1 MFNPLKYFRN
11 RKVGLILGSGGSKGV
26 AHVAVIDYLNSMGI
40 PIDMIAGSSIGAVV
54 GALYCTGVLRQFKE
68 DLLRRGTR
76 EMYSLVD
83 PVFPRSGLIQGQR
96 FIDFLG
102 EYIPADTLIEDLPLP
117 LGIVATDYT
126 NGKAVVFRSGNL
138 LEAVRASI
146 SIPGVFVPVKY
157 RGTYLLD
164 GGVSSPL
171 PVNVAKQ
178 MGAGLT
184 VAVNLHPRLHKSPM
198 KSYLRDHVDR
208 GGIAIDSRDIEL
220 EPEKK
225 IPDDGALKE
234 GNWLKSIE
242 AWLGIKHGA
251 HEEKPPTIF
260 ETISQAIDIMEFVN
274 TALMLKFYRPSVLI
288 EPNLV
293 DVGTLDFSD
302 ISHLISEGYL
312 ASNRVR
318 GQLLRRVKAWV

>member
-1 MFNPLKYFRN
+1 MLNPLKYFRN
-11 RKVGLILGSGGSKGV
+11 RKVGLVLGSGGAKGV
-26 AHVAVIDYLNSMGI
+26 AHVAVIDYLNNMGI

-54 GALYCTGVLRQFKE
+54 GALYCSGVLKKFKE

-83 PVFPRSGLIQGQR
+83 PVFPRAGLIHGKR
-96 FIDFLG
+96 FMDFLG
-102 EYIPADTLIEDLPLP
+102 EYIPPDTNIEDLPIP
-117 LGIVATDYT
+117 LGIVATDYN

-138 LEAVRASI
+138 LEAVRASM
-146 SIPGVFVPVKY
+146 SIPGVFVPVRY
-157 RGTYLLD
+157 RSTFLLD
-164 GGVSSPL
+164 GGVSCPL

-184 VAVNLHPRLHKSPM
+184 VAVNLHPRLTKGTM
-198 KSYLRDHVDR
+198 KSYLRDNVDR
-208 GGIAIDSRDIEL
+208 GGIIVDSRDLQIETVK
-220 EPEKK
+220 E
-225 IPDDGALKE
+225 IPDTENLKE

-242 AWLGIKHGA
+242 SWLGIRHGGD
-251 HEEKPPTIF
+251 EQKPPSIF
-260 ETISQAIDIMEFVN
+260 ETISQAIDIMEFNN
-274 TALMLKFYRPSVLI
+274 TALMLKFYNPSVLI

-293 DVGTLDFSD
+293 EVGTLDFSD

-318 GQLLRRVKAWV
+318 GQLIRKVKAWV